1 MSGFA
6 VTPGEL
12 EAASATLGSVQGELA
27 CPTLAPGDLGSP
39 ELEAAMSA
47 FYSAASR
54 VAVAMGEA
62 VTHSSAALSSGAAL
76 YVTTD
81 AGAMPAGR

>member
-6 VTPGEL
+6 VTPEEL
-12 EAASATLGSVQGELA
+12 QAASATLGSVQGELG
-27 CPTLAPGDLGSP
+27 CPTLGPGDLGSP

-47 FYSAASR
+47 FYGAASR
-54 VAVAMGEA
+54 VAIAMGEA
-62 VTHSSAALSSGAAL
+62 VSHSSAALTTAAAL